1 MDCVGT
7 RLMKSTHFTYYMHSA
22 VKYKNKRETG
32 TAITT
37 TTTTIRFQLRA
48 VTTALSC
55 GGYVYNLT
63 QRISSLFLS
72 YYVYMYTVVYIQYT
86 KGHLEAKGETLDPPI

>member
-37 TTTTIRFQLRA
+37 TTTIRFQLRA

-55 GGYVYNLT
+55 GGVCLQPDPT
-63 QRISSLFLS
+63 DFVSLPFLLCIH
-72 YYVYMYTVVYIQYT
+72 VHCGIYTVH
-86 KGHLEAKGETLDPPI
+86 KRPP

>member
-1 MDCVGT
+1 
-7 RLMKSTHFTYYMHSA
+7 MHSA

-55 GGYVYNLT
+55 GGVCLQPDPT
-63 QRISSLFLS
+63 DFVSLSFLLCIH
-72 YYVYMYTVVYIQYT
+72 VYTVVYIQYT
-86 KGHLEAKGETLDPPI
+86 KGHL